1 MRTTTHPRRRGR
13 RTRSGTRPSGRLPA
27 AVLLGAAL
35 VLAGC
40 SADSGDSGAD
50 AAGGKAAA
58 PGAEAGRQGA
68 AGSAAARSGGTAG
81 PGASKPAPS
90 SVVRTASLTVR
101 VKNMTEALDTARTA
115 ARDAGGFV
123 GDENTRRDEDGS
135 RHSEIVLRVPTEK
148 YDEVLGELEGTGEL
162 LRRNSKAEDVTDQVV
177 DVDSRVKSQR
187 ASVARVRKLMDR
199 ATELSD
205 VVSLESELGNREA
218 DLEAL
223 LAQQASLKDRVG
235 LATVTLT
242 LSEKTAAA
250 RKTAAAEDDPGFLD
264 ALAGGWGV
272 FLAVLRWIALVVGA
286 LLPFL
291 VVFALG
297 AVVWRRVLRPRLP
310 RRPAPVTSP
319 AAPGTLPSAPP
330 ARDGKS

>member
-13 RTRSGTRPSGRLPA
+13 RTRSGTRPSGRLLA

-35 VLAGC
+35 ALAGC

-50 AAGGKAAA
+50 AAGGKPAA

-68 AGSAAARSGGTAG
+68 AGSAAARSGGAAG
-81 PGASKPAPS
+81 PGASKLAPS
-90 SVVRTASLTVR
+90 SVVRTASLTLR

-162 LRRNSKAEDVTDQVV
+162 LRRSSKAEDVTDQVV

-187 ASVARVRKLMDR
+187 ASVARVRELMDR
-199 ATELSD
+199 ATELDD
-205 VVSLESELGNREA
+205 VVSLESELGDREA

-242 LSEKTAAA
+242 LSERTAA
-250 RKTAAAEDDPGFLD
+250 RKTAATEDDPGFLD

-297 AVVWRRVLRPRLP
+297 VLVWRRFLRPRLP
-310 RRPAPVTSP
+310 RRPAPAASP
-319 AAPGTLPSAPP
+319 AAPGTLPRAPVV
-330 ARDGKS
+330 RDGED